1 MLYQQFF
8 ATIHDS
14 LDLPYR
20 HINCFCKPFIS
31 QTVKQTE
38 LQNLPVTLGKHP
50 FVNQIFPLGT
60 ALAEIFC
67 FHRLP
72 LFDFSQSVA
81 PWAFLILGRRACFA
95 GTCFCYFNFNLLPHS
110 LHLLHR
116 LYLHRYRLALHL
128 SLYSQPFQTGFHT
141 QANINWL

>member
-8 ATIHDS
+8 TTIHNS

-20 HINCFCKPFIS
+20 HINRFRKPFIS
-31 QTVKQTE
+31 QTVKQAE
-38 LQNLPVTLGKHP
+38 LQDTPVTFGKYP
-50 FVNQIFPLGT
+50 LVNQIFPLGT

-72 LFDFSQSVA
+72 LFDFSQSVT
-81 PWAFLILGRRACFA
+81 PRAFLVLGGRTCLAYSCFR
-95 GTCFCYFNFNLLPHS
+95 YFNFNLLPHS

-116 LYLHRYRLALHL
+116 LYLHRYRLALRL
-128 SLYSQPFQTGFHT
+128 FLYSQPFQTGFHT
-141 QANINWL
+141 LTNINW